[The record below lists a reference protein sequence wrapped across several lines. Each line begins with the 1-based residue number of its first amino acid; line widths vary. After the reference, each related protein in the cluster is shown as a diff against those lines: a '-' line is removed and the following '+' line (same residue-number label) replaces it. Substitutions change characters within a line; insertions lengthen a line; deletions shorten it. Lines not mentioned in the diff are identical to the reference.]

1 MVFIGEW
8 VTLDTGHYTRKKVK
22 KNKNENFKK
31 RIKMEERKEEQLTDK
46 YQLSNEQ
53 RSKTDKAQS
62 S

>member
-1 MVFIGEW
+1 MGNP
-8 VTLDTGHYTRKKVK
+8 GHRSLYKKEGK

-53 RSKTDKAQS
+53 RSKTDKARS

>member
-1 MVFIGEW
+1 MGNP
-8 VTLDTGHYTRKKVK
+8 GHRSLNKVK

-53 RSKTDKAQS
+53 RSKTDKARS